1 MPLPKGK
8 GCRVVS
14 VGFLSIRCVKE
25 PIRDYRPYGATDT
38 IAGLSAQV
46 SSSIHELSRF
56 PQFERCL
63 TAMELVRGL
72 HNLRAEHRGS
82 VATIGGFDGVH
93 RGHQALLAALKRRAN
108 ELQLPATVISFEP
121 SPREFFM
128 GKAAPARLQRF
139 REKFAALAN
148 CGVDRF
154 VCLRFDERLRSL
166 TATQFVEQIICA
178 ALDVRWLVVGHD
190 FQFGRGREG
199 CVASLRDLGQRCGF
213 GVDEFAPHLLGIER
227 VSSTL
232 VREALAV
239 GDLSRAADLLGR
251 PYAISGRVVH
261 GQKLGRSLGFPTAN
275 LRLQRRVIPLNG
287 IFAVR
292 ASGAGLQSAP
302 AVASLGTRPVV
313 NGVEPLLE
321 VHVFDYD
328 GDLYGRQLQVEFIAR
343 LRDELWFPSF
353 DALVMQMHQDA
364 AQARQIL
371 QS

>member
-1 MPLPKGK
+1 MG
-8 GCRVVS
+8 S
-14 VGFLSIRCVKE
+14 
-25 PIRDYRPYGATDT
+25 
-38 IAGLSAQV
+38 
-46 SSSIHELSRF
+46 HELSRF
-56 PQFERCL
+56 PQYEQPL

-93 RGHQALLAALKRRAN
+93 VGHQALLTALKQRAD
-108 ELQLPATVISFEP
+108 ELRLPTTVISFEP
-121 SPREFFM
+121 NPREFFM

-139 REKFAALAN
+139 REKFSTLAA

-154 VCLRFDERLRSL
+154 VCLHFDEALRSL
-166 TATQFVEQIICA
+166 TPTQFVEQIICA

-199 CVASLRDLGQRCGF
+199 SLANLRELGRIRGF
-213 GVDEFAPHLLGIER
+213 GVDEFAPHLVSAER

-232 VREALAV
+232 IRRALTV
-239 GDLSRAADLLGR
+239 GDLTRVTAMLGR

-261 GQKLGRSLGFPTAN
+261 GEKLGRSLGFPTAN
-275 LRLQRRVIPLNG
+275 LRMQRRLIPLSG
-287 IFAVR
+287 VFAVR
-292 ASGAGLQSAP
+292 TSGAGLHAAAS
-302 AVASLGTRPVV
+302 VASLGTRPVV

-328 GDLYGRQLQVEFIAR
+328 GDLYGQHLQIEFIAR
-343 LRDELWFPSF
+343 LRDELWFPSLEELT
-353 DALVMQMHQDA
+353 AQMHVDA

>member
-1 MPLPKGK
+1 
-8 GCRVVS
+8 
-14 VGFLSIRCVKE
+14 
-25 PIRDYRPYGATDT
+25 
-38 IAGLSAQV
+38 
-46 SSSIHELSRF
+46 
-56 PQFERCL
+56 
-63 TAMELVRGL
+63 MELVRGL
-72 HNLRAEHRGS
+72 HNLRPEHRGS

-93 RGHQALLAALKRRAN
+93 RGHQALLAALRRRAD

-139 REKFAALAN
+139 REKFAALAVY
-148 CGVDRF
+148 GVDRF
-154 VCLRFDERLRSL
+154 VCLRFNEALRSL
-166 TATQFVEQIICA
+166 TPTQFVERIICA

-199 CVASLRDLGQRCGF
+199 CVADLRELGQRHGF
-213 GVDEFAPHLLGIER
+213 GVDEFAPHVVGAQR

-232 VREALAV
+232 IREALAT
-239 GDLSRAADLLGR
+239 GDLSRAAELLGR
-251 PYAISGRVVH
+251 PYSISGRVVH

-287 IFAVR
+287 VFAVR
-292 ASGAGLQSAP
+292 TTGAGLQAAP
-302 AVASLGTRPVV
+302 SVANLGTRPVV

-328 GDLYGRQLQVEFIAR
+328 GNLYGQQLQVEFMAR
-343 LRDELWFPSF
+343 LRDELWFPSL
-353 DALVMQMHQDA
+353 DALVIQMHQDA
-364 AQARQIL
+364 AQARRIL